1 MYFALNLFYSMVCGK
16 SSVIE
21 NFSNNNFQYCE
32 YAQIHAAVLHGFDE
46 ERMRN
51 MRSPYCRAKPK
62 RTYSAVMVPIQKR
75 YRGMPSVSQS
85 RNG

>member
-21 NFSNNNFQYCE
+21 NFPNDIFQYCE
-32 YAQIHAAVLHGFDE
+32 NIQIHTALLCSIDE
-46 ERMRN
+46 ERMCN
-51 MRSPYCRAKPK
+51 MRSPYCSTKPK
-62 RTYSAVMVPIQKR
+62 STYSAVIVPMQKR